1 MRARKD
7 HPRRRRERP
16 PWWTRGIVALAALV
30 VLAAVAAV
38 VSRPGEEAQAADGD
52 PADTVF
58 VNGRVML
65 FPDGDGSP
73 ASLMAPTL
81 GWAQAVAVKDGRI
94 AFVGDDDGARKRVG
108 PQTRVV
114 DLRNKLLMPGLGDG
128 HLHGGAR
135 PQCDLH
141 YEGGT
146 IDTVLG
152 RLKECLTRPDQV
164 QHLNSNYRLS
174 ASNLMGEGLLP
185 RGTRLDRRV
194 LDRLSRDPAD
204 DPYGTGTTRPIVV
217 SHMDKHKSYT
227 NTKAIEN
234 AGLDAST
241 PDPTDGFIGRD
252 EDGYPNGQFADYS
265 ANWGPSAPGGGA
277 SSYDT
282 KVDNYRFVN
291 SLGITSIFHPGGGS
305 RSSLE
310 LLRRLADEGR
320 LTVRVNQ
327 GMSGGQVRNNDD
339 AVAIRSW
346 IAGLD
351 RLRSDFDG
359 YRSPNSPGA
368 ISVDTVKVFCD
379 GVPEFPG
386 QTAAMLRPYMRN
398 VGTPENPQWVPG
410 DRRGEE
416 PSCEDATKGFVALD
430 ADRWNIHVH
439 SLGDRSTRVTLDN
452 YLAAQKANAT
462 WDRRHAITH
471 LEFVDKR
478 DLRRFGKLGVIASM
492 TGQWAQRD
500 AWSVDG
506 IEGYVEAD
514 RMDNMY
520 PARDIIA
527 GGGVVAQGSDWT
539 VTDLLPWSAIE
550 QFVTRTGEDNPARA
564 IYPGALNGKTGIALA
579 QAYRASTIGVA
590 YQLHQEGVTGSIE
603 VGKWADMIVVDDDP
617 FFVAGVS
624 DELAKEKAAL
634 PAAQQ
639 ALTGARDAV
648 GTAEQA
654 LAAAQRAVGPKTT
667 ALSRAV
673 KAQRTA
679 TTKLAAA
686 RKALKKASARYRAVR
701 RAART
706 APRTHAAALKR
717 AKRADA
723 AARRTAQA
731 AKRALAAAR
740 RKTTAARGA
749 ETTAKRAVAQATD
762 ALTSA
767 RGAATRAE
775 TALGDANARIE
786 RLGRAEAEGVEQGVK
801 RISDTKVLMTMV
813 GGVVVYTSAGNPLGA

>member
-1 MRARKD
+1 MRSAA
-7 HPRRRRERP
+7 
-16 PWWTRGIVALAALV
+16 VAAVLV
-30 VLAAVAAV
+30 VLAVVVAV
-38 VSRPGEEAQAADGD
+38 VSRPGEVAQAADGD

-58 VNGRVML
+58 VNGRVMV
-65 FPDGDGSP
+65 FPGGDGSP

-94 AFVGDDDGARKRVG
+94 AFVGDDSGAQKRVG

-135 PQCDLH
+135 PQCDLQ

-152 RLKECLTRPDQV
+152 RLKDCLTRPDQAPF
-164 QHLNSNYRLS
+164 LNSNYRLS
-174 ASNLMGEGLLP
+174 ASRLMGEGLLP
-185 RGTRLDRRV
+185 QGTRLDRHV

-217 SHMDKHKSYT
+217 GHMDGHKSYT
-227 NTKAIEN
+227 NTQAIRN
-234 AGLDAST
+234 AGLSAAT
-241 PDPTDGFIGRD
+241 PDPPDGFIGRD
-252 EDGYPNGQFADYS
+252 QDGTPNGQFADFS
-265 ANWGPSAPGGGA
+265 ASWGTAAPSGGA

-291 SLGITSIFHPGGGS
+291 SLGITSIFHPGGGT
-305 RSSLE
+305 RTSLE
-310 LLRRLADEGR
+310 LLKRLADDGR

-327 GMSGGQVRNNDD
+327 GMSGGQVRGEDD
-339 AVAIRSW
+339 PAVIRTW
-346 IAGLD
+346 IAGID
-351 RLRSDFDG
+351 RLRSDYDG

-368 ISVDTVKVFCD
+368 IRVDTVKVFCD

-398 VGTPENPQWVPG
+398 VGTTENPQWVPG

-452 YLAAQKANAT
+452 YEAAEKANAT

-471 LEFVDKR
+471 LEFIDER
-478 DLRRFGKLGVIASM
+478 DIPRFGRLGVIASM

-520 PARDIIA
+520 PSRDIIA
-527 GGGVVAQGSDWT
+527 GNGVVAQGSDWP
-539 VTDLLPWSAIE
+539 VTNLMPWSAIE

-564 IYPGALNGKTGIALA
+564 IFPGALNGKTGIALA
-579 QAYRASTIGVA
+579 QAYRASTLGVA
-590 YQLHQEGVTGSIE
+590 YQLHEEGVTGSIE
-603 VGKWADMIVVDDDP
+603 VGKWADMIVVEDDP
-617 FFVAGVS
+617 FLVAGVS
-624 DELAKEKAAL
+624 GELAKEKAAL
-634 PAAQQ
+634 PAAEQ
-639 ALTGARDAV
+639 ALSTARDAV
-648 GTAEQA
+648 TAGEQA
-654 LAAAQRAVGPKTT
+654 LGTAQQAVAPKSK
-667 ALSRAV
+667 ALSSAV
-673 KAQRTA
+673 QAERKA

-686 RKALKKASARYRAVR
+686 RKALKQATARH
-701 RAART
+701 RAARKAARA
-706 APRTHAAALKR
+706 APLKR
-717 AKRADA
+717 AKRGEA

-731 AKRALAAAR
+731 AKRALTAAR
-740 RKTTAARGA
+740 RKTTAARSA
-749 ETTAKRAVAQATD
+749 ETTAKRAAAQATD
-762 ALTSA
+762 ALATA
-767 RGAATRAE
+767 RETATKAA
-775 TALGDANARIE
+775 TALGDANARVD

-801 RISDTKVLMTMV
+801 RISDTKVLVTMV